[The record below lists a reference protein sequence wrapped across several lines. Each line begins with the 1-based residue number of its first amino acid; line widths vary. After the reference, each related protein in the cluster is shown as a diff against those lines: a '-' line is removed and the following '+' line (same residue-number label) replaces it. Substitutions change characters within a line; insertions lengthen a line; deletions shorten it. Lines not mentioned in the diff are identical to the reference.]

1 MFNFFPRKKSLP
13 VVPHVPA
20 FLITEGVNSTFHYHI
35 AKFGHSTR
43 SLCGAQTFH
52 TSIPLNA
59 WGVKDHLPSKWCS
72 ICEELV
78 EEV

>member
-1 MFNFFPRKKSLP
+1 MFGFFKRKPAP
-13 VVPHVPA
+13 VPTHPA
-20 FLITEGVNSTFHYHI
+20 FLITEGVSSNFHYHI

-59 WGVKDHLPSKWCS
+59 WGVKDHLPSHWCK